1 MIIDET
7 TSKKLLETWAR
18 ILEAENPAYD
28 PWLERHQE
36 CATQPGATTY
46 IRHRE
51 DMLALARLTDLTDL
65 EILEAGCGFGFGLIY
80 YAARG
85 AKAYGLEL
93 YEPMVRTIE
102 AYMPLVPDEW
112 AERIQVSLGD
122 ATDMPYPDESVDV
135 VVSNEAIS
143 HYHDVDAFIREA
155 HRVLRPGGT
164 LIVADGNNSLN
175 PLIRHRNYTWFREVE
190 EEGGGDAI
198 FQQSFREK
206 RLALVSREFDFDA
219 ATAAEIASGTSGMT
233 RDQVL
238 AAGKTFTETGA
249 LPTSYFKRDTVP
261 VDPESGQAIERLLNP
276 YALARALRSAG
287 FTSTRTVGY
296 WGGAAGKSIVRL
308 GNRVLTPLS
317 PIAIFSAQSFRIVAR
332 R

>member
-1 MIIDET
+1 VTLDET
-7 TSKKLLETWAR
+7 TSKRLLDTWAR
-18 ILEAENPAYD
+18 ILQAEDPAYD

-36 CATQPGATTY
+36 CAAQPGATTY

-51 DMLALARLTDLTDL
+51 DMLGLARLDDLTGLD
-65 EILEAGCGFGFGLIY
+65 ILEAGCGFGFGLIY

-85 AKAYGLEL
+85 ANAFGLEL

-112 AERIQVSLGD
+112 AERIEVSLGD
-122 ATDMPYPDESVDV
+122 ATRMPYADESLDV

-155 HRVLRPGGT
+155 YRVLRPGRT

-175 PLIRHRNYTWFREVE
+175 PLIRRRNYTWFREVE

-198 FQQSFREK
+198 FQQSFHEK
-206 RLALVSREFDFDA
+206 RLTLVREEFDFDDE
-219 ATAAEIASGTSGMT
+219 TAVQIARGTSGMT

-238 AAGKTFTETGA
+238 AAGRTYAESGA
-249 LPTSYFKRDTVP
+249 LPTSYFERDTVP

-276 YALARALRSAG
+276 YAIARALRRAG

-296 WGGAAGKSIVRL
+296 WGGAAGKPIVRL
-308 GNRVLTPLS
+308 GNRVLTPFSAL
-317 PIAIFSAQSFRIVAR
+317 AIFSAQSFRIVAR

>member
-1 MIIDET
+1 MTIDAT
-7 TSKKLLETWAR
+7 TSKRLLETWAR
-18 ILEAENPAYD
+18 ILEAEDPAFD
-28 PWLERHQE
+28 LWLERHQE
-36 CATQPGATTY
+36 CATQPGAATY

-51 DMLALARLTDLTDL
+51 DMLALARLTDLTDRD
-65 EILEAGCGFGFGLIY
+65 ILEAGCGFGFGLIH

-85 AKAYGLEL
+85 AKAFGLEL
-93 YEPMVRTIE
+93 YEPMVQTIE

-112 AERIQVSLGD
+112 AQRIEVSLGD
-122 ATDMPYPDESVDV
+122 ATQMPYADESLDV

-155 HRVLRPGGT
+155 HRVLRPRGT

-175 PLIRHRNYTWFREVE
+175 PLIRRRNYTWFREVE
-190 EEGGGDAI
+190 EEGGGEAI

-206 RLALVSREFDFDA
+206 RLALVREEFDFDD
-219 ATAAEIASGTSGMT
+219 ATAAQIARGTSGMT

-238 AAGKTFTETGA
+238 AACRDYAETGA
-249 LPTSYFKRDTVP
+249 LPTSYFERETVP

-276 YALARALRSAG
+276 YALTRSLRRAG

-296 WGGAAGKSIVRL
+296 WGGAAGKPIVRL